1 MSADTAAKPGMLRVN
16 STDGSVCRFMMK
28 GTKAVMH
35 HRVQAAQFRHL
46 TSCVPVKHAAHVSAV
61 QDPRNAALG
70 RLLTAAAMQ
79 PPPAGSGRQWWP
91 DYDKDA
97 PPVHLPVEKDAV
109 KLQVRV

>member
-1 MSADTAAKPGMLRVN
+1 M
-16 STDGSVCRFMMK
+16 CR
-28 GTKAVMH
+28 H
-35 HRVQAAQFRHL
+35 
-46 TSCVPVKHAAHVSAV
+46 HAAHPSAV

-79 PPPAGSGRQWWP
+79 PPPAGSGRQSWP